1 MYEEGEG
8 LDPDEAAE
16 SAAHLPKTL
25 DQLPGGG
32 IVSGSTFQVT
42 DQMQQ
47 LELDF
52 IVTHQ
57 VCGRAFLGAFVL
69 KP

>member
-8 LDPDEAAE
+8 LDPDEAEE
-16 SAAHLPKTL
+16 SAVHLPKTL
-25 DQLPGGG
+25 AHLPGGG
-32 IVSGSTFQVT
+32 IVGGSTFQVT

-57 VCGRAFLGAFVL
+57 V
-69 KP
+69 